1 MAPSQTS
8 VLKEQLLQR
17 LRRVEGQVRGV
28 QKMLEDDRE
37 CREVIQ
43 QLNAVQAALQTTA
56 DLYVR
61 AHAKDCLLNAGTTD
75 VRDHEATIDTLLD
88 LMIKARA

>member
-8 VLKEQLLQR
+8 VVKADLLQR
-17 LRRVEGQVRGV
+17 LRRVEGQVRGI
-28 QKMLEDDRE
+28 QKMLEEDRE

-56 DLYVR
+56 DRYVR
-61 AHAKDCLLNAGTTD
+61 AHAKECLLNADATAQ
-75 VRDHEATIDTLLD
+75 RDPEAMIDTLLD